1 LKANSALLLLLLFL
15 FFSCGLETY
24 VYLNPVESITIR
36 GMNSVSIILPKE
48 QPANY
53 FRYYT
58 IYYRIYISDVNL
70 TSITNDTQRRQI
82 NPNLANH
89 YNVLD
94 PYTTSDN
101 VSPNALE
108 SVFER
113 LKYHFLYIDAAGTA
127 RSINT
132 VLDITVLGF
141 AVFNAMV
148 ELDFTVNPPV
158 MTVNS
163 GTPFVLNRASTNFTP
178 RPDRLFVNTTGTG
191 NLSDSSIISD
201 VVNADVERI
210 EAGSGLFTYVSMY
223 IFAVGIDENYS
234 PLYSKPKHIGI
245 FRLPP

>member
-1 LKANSALLLLLLFL
+1 MKANSAFLLLLLFL

-24 VYLNPVESITIR
+24 IYLDPVESITIR
-36 GMNSVSIILPKE
+36 GMNSVSIILPQ
-48 QPANY
+48 QPPASSDY

-113 LKYHFLYIDAAGTA
+113 LKYYFLYVNDAGTA

-132 VLDITVLGF
+132 VLGSAI
-141 AVFNAMV
+141 FNAMV
-148 ELDFTVNPPV
+148 ELDFTVNPPI
-158 MTVNS
+158 MRVNS
-163 GTPFVLNRASTNFTP
+163 GTPSVLNRASTNFTS
-178 RPDRLFVNTTGTG
+178 RPDRLFVNTTGTD
-191 NLSDSSIISD
+191 NLSDCSIISD
-201 VVNADVERI
+201 IVNADVERI
-210 EAGSGLFTYVSMY
+210 EADSGLFTYVSMY